1 MDIEQFRSAGVLPT
15 GPVSAWPFERNKEIL
30 DAAQE
35 QQRAKPVQHATK
47 VKASLADM
55 GKGLARNAAM
65 AFTKRNVESI
75 VREARMETCR
85 QCPSFI
91 LGTQRCAECGC
102 FMAAKTWINDDP
114 KMLCPLQ
121 KWEK

>member
-1 MDIEQFRSAGVLPT
+1 MDIEQFRSGGVLPT
-15 GPVSAWPFERNKEIL
+15 GPVSAWPFERNKEIV
-30 DAAQE
+30 DAEQKRQE
-35 QQRAKPVQHATK
+35 SKPSQHATR

-55 GKGLARNAAM
+55 GKSLAKNAAL
-65 AFTKRNVESI
+65 AFTKQNVESL

-91 LGTQRCAECGC
+91 VDSQRCAECGC
-102 FMAAKTWINDDP
+102 FMAAKTWLNGDP
-114 KMLCPLQ
+114 KVLCPLQ

>member
-1 MDIEQFRSAGVLPT
+1 MDIEQFRSAGALPT

-30 DAAQE
+30 DAE
-35 QQRAKPVQHATK
+35 QKKQGRKDVQHATK
-47 VKASLADM
+47 VKASWTQM
-55 GKGLARNAAM
+55 GKSLAQNAAM
-65 AFTKRNVESI
+65 AFTKQNVESL

-91 LGTQRCAECGC
+91 VDSQRCAECGC
-102 FMAAKTWINDDP
+102 FMAAKTWLNGDP
-114 KMLCPLQ
+114 KALCPLQ